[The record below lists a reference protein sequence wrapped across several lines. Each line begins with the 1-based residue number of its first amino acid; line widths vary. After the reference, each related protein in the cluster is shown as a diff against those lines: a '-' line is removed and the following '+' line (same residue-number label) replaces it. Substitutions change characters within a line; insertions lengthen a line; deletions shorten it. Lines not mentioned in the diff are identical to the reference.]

1 LICHAAI
8 GERALVVNERNF
20 FFAAVVG
27 SNEELRKV
35 KLRWGC
41 RRQCHGDLRDQI
53 KKIDVSALKRL
64 GFLATSGINALS
76 CLLMS
81 MQ

>member
-1 LICHAAI
+1 MVCHAAV
-8 GERALVVNERNF
+8 GECADIVHQRGF

-27 SNEELRKV
+27 RNQELRKI

-41 RRQCHGDLRDQI
+41 RRQCHGDLRGQI
-53 KKIDVSALKRL
+53 KKFEVSALKRL
-64 GFLATSGINALS
+64 GFRATSGINALS